1 MKHATLE
8 EASIALVYDKLLDAY
23 GGAEH
28 VLQQLLV
35 TFPTATVYTSVY
47 SNKTLSWMG
56 STPIHTTFL
65 QKWGVVSK
73 FYKLFA
79 PVLPIAFENLDLSA
93 YDIVISICS
102 EHAKAVITKPHQLNI
117 CYLLTPTRYLHSHQ
131 QTYAATEPLLRL
143 PGLSFIAQKGITYL
157 RRVDQITAQRPDFL
171 IPISQRIAARTKK
184 YYHRE
189 TLAPLYPPAPY
200 YHPQLLPVLSSLEY
214 LLSAS
219 RLVAYKRIDLS
230 VAAALTAGKRL
241 IVAGQGPAQSNLIKQ
256 AGTSVIVRTA
266 NEPLGTFFARAV
278 TSTKLIWFTNQVT
291 ESELAALFTN
301 AQLFILPGIED
312 FGIAPLQAAH
322 YGTPSILHH
331 ASGVS
336 EILTEPFATHI
347 TEQTSDA
354 VLIALESALK
364 KKTHSRELKEL
375 AAEHLPKS
383 FTTQFRKVVY
393 DLFIKKGSN
402 VPS

>member
-1 MKHATLE
+1 MKHVVLE
-8 EASIALVYDKLLDAY
+8 KASVAVVYDKLLDAY
-23 GGAEH
+23 GGAEQ

-47 SNKTLSWMG
+47 SSKSLAWMG
-56 STPIHTTFL
+56 TTPIHATFL
-65 QKWGVVSK
+65 QKWNVVSK
-73 FYKLFA
+73 LYKLFA

-93 YDIVISICS
+93 YDIVISVCS
-102 EHAKAVITKPHQLNI
+102 EHAKAVITKPDQLHI

-131 QTYAATEPLLRL
+131 QTYADTEPLLRL
-143 PGLSFIAQKGITYL
+143 PGLSSIAQKGIAYL
-157 RRVDQITAQRPDFL
+157 RRVDQITAQRPDYI
-171 IPISQRIAARTKK
+171 IPISQRIATRTNK

-219 RLVAYKRIDLS
+219 RLVAYKRIDLI
-230 VAAALTAGKRL
+230 VTAALTARKRL

-256 AGTSVIVRTA
+256 AGRSVIVRTVG
-266 NEPLGTFFARAV
+266 EPLGAFFARAV
-278 TSTKLIWFTNQVT
+278 ASAKLIWFTNQVT
-291 ESELAALFTN
+291 ESELAALFTD

-331 ASGVS
+331 DSGVG
-336 EILTEPFATHI
+336 EILIEPFATHI
-347 TEQTSDA
+347 TEQTPDA
-354 VLIALESALK
+354 VLKALECAFK

-375 AAEHLPKS
+375 AAAHLPKS